1 LFVFFPKLI
10 TSLRCEAK
18 WDDESKNIA
27 LKEIIRDMAE
37 KPVTQEKLE
46 KLHNYSGSHEE
57 LTNNFTLLLVKST

>member
-1 LFVFFPKLI
+1 V
-10 TSLRCEAK
+10 K
-18 WDDESKNIA
+18 WDDKSKNIA

-57 LTNNFTLLLVKST
+57 LTNNFKLLLVKST